1 MHKTLAVVGAGPGLG
16 MAIARRFGRAG
27 FRAGLVARDGER
39 LGRAVAELAGRGVTA
54 GAFPADVADVPALRI
69 ALDALQDELGP
80 VDVLA
85 FTPGPGGA
93 AITPAPEVTPAA
105 AADQFALHV
114 LGAVT
119 AVQHVLPGML
129 ARGSGTLLLTTGASS
144 VVPVPPLGDV
154 GIAMAG
160 LRNWALGLHATL
172 APRGVHVA
180 AVTIATLIRAGD
192 DEGDPDAIAARY
204 LDLHERR
211 DRAEE
216 VVGDLDAVRRL
227 VGAA

>member
-1 MHKTLAVVGAGPGLG
+1 VVGAGPGLG
-16 MAIARRFGRAG
+16 AAIVRRFGRQG
-27 FRAGLVARDGER
+27 FRAGLIARDPNR
-39 LGRAVAELAGRGVTA
+39 LGRVAAALQAAGLPARA
-54 GAFPADVADVPALRI
+54 YPADITDAARLRA
-69 ALDALQDELGP
+69 ALDGIQAELGP

-93 AITPAPEVTPAA
+93 AITQAAEVTPDAA
-105 AADQFALHV
+105 SAQFALHV

-129 ARGSGTLLLTTGASS
+129 ARGAGTVLLTTGASS
-144 VVPVPPLGDV
+144 VVPLPPLGDV

-160 LRNWALGLHATL
+160 LRNWALGLHPAL

-180 AVTIATLIRAGD
+180 TVTIATAIRTGSG
-192 DEGDPDAIAARY
+192 EGDPDTIAARY

-216 VVGDLDAVRRL
+216 VIGDIDAVRRFA
-227 VGAA
+227 GAA